1 MLRVLLASFFIILTS
16 YLLSLYVKSVR
27 NEINS
32 TESSS
37 LLEEVSIRVYG
48 KKGIEWTVSGKALKV
63 EGDKIELKDATIN
76 SGENKLSAHTAFL
89 NRSERIG
96 YLSGNVYIVLEDGI
110 NASTDRAEFD
120 LKEGKVWGEGRIKVV
135 EGKNSVEGRGF
146 EIFLKPTRVIIRNAK
161 VVQQ

>member
-1 MLRVLLASFFIILTS
+1 MLRVLLASLLIILTS
-16 YLLSLYVKSVR
+16 YLLSLYVKSVKG
-27 NEINS
+27 EMKA

-63 EGDKIELKDATIN
+63 EGDKVELKDAVIN
-76 SGENKLSAHTAFL
+76 SGGNSLSANTAFL
-89 NRSERIG
+89 NRSERRG
-96 YLSGNVYIVLEDGI
+96 YMSGNVYIVLEEGI

-120 LKEGKVWGEGRIKVV
+120 LTEGKVWGEGKVKVV

-146 EIFLKPTRVIIRNAK
+146 EILLKPTRVIIRNAK